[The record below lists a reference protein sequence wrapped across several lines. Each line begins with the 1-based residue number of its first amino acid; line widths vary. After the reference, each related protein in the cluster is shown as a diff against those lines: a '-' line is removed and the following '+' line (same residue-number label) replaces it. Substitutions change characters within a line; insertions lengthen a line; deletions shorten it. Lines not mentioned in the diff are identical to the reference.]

1 MDKNTSQE
9 MIIYQTDDGAVKI
22 DVEWLT
28 YRLADV

>member
-22 DVEWLT
+22 DV
-28 YRLADV
+28 RMADVSLG